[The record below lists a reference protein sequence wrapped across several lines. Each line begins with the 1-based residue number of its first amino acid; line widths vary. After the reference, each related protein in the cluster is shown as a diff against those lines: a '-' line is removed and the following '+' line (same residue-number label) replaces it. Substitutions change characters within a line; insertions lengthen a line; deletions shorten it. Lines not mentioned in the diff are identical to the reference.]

1 MKLRYSPNAQ
11 SSQVYDIVR
20 STVQFDLSRIFHKAL
35 ESIPQSLFKN
45 TIRDN
50 KSWGAQANSTTRSLN
65 NLIEEVIMSAF
76 QS

>member
-1 MKLRYSPNAQ
+1 MI

-20 STVQFDLSRIFHKAL
+20 STVQFDLSRIFHKSL

-50 KSWGAQANSTTRSLN
+50 KSWGAQATAQTRALN
-65 NLIEEVIMSAF
+65 RLSEDVIMSAF